1 MLNAFRV
8 EEFIKVYTVEVSI
21 VVGISSSSSSGYY
34 RPNSD
39 IRHDSFIFKL
49 DKWFCL
55 SRSDSGRAMRVQAA
69 TTTVLGIILLP
80 CLRRMFSFFFGQ
92 CVRCLVF
99 INIVTFLDS
108 HIDNDGSSTQR
119 HTRVPLSFPPVGG
132 QMPTISHDVNTWVE
146 RHKLVE
152 LLGKQVA
159 ALIVVQ
165 HNNKQDMTI

>member
-21 VVGISSSSSSGYY
+21 VVAISSSSGYY

-80 CLRRMFSFFFGQ
+80 CLRRMFSFFSASVCAVWF
-92 CVRCLVF
+92 
-99 INIVTFLDS
+99 
-108 HIDNDGSSTQR
+108 SSTSLLFS
-119 HTRVPLSFPPVGG
+119 TRISIMTVHLPSGTHEFLFLFFQWAGRCRRFPTTLIPGLRGTNLSSCQGNKSLRLLLF
-132 QMPTISHDVNTWVE
+132 NTTTN
-146 RHKLVE
+146 R
-152 LLGKQVA
+152 
-159 ALIVVQ
+159 I
-165 HNNKQDMTI
+165 